1 MKKLSKRIIPAV
13 LSSVL
18 LIGGS
23 LPAGAAP
30 DTGQGLVVDPSNE
43 LLAPSLQLQ
52 GLAASPVQLLQQKGL
67 TVTENK
73 DTGAPRFLMGALSAR
88 LNTDEA
94 VLRYVSLNQQVFGLQ
109 NAAAELGLV
118 RKNTDSIGQ
127 SHYLYQQKYQGV
139 PVYGKYINLHL
150 DSGKKAYAIQN
161 QLLGSVSG
169 LSVDVTPALNGQ
181 EAVAKLRA
189 ELEAEI
195 GQAITLGGKIGE
207 KVEVPLP
214 EAKLVVY
221 PSEGQTHLAYEIK
234 FTYIQ
239 PEIGSWV
246 GFVDA
251 HTGAIIHKYSNLHH
265 ADGDGAVVSENVG
278 HKGDKKQLNVVQLDN
293 KYYMADFTKLM
304 FSQHPG
310 HDLPGTIETYD
321 YNDLLKA
328 STQKTEL
335 LPISSNSPVFNSQAG
350 SQASHGVDAHYNAG
364 QVYDFFLK
372 EFGRNSLDGKGMG
385 INSIVHVPNKYN
397 QPLDNA
403 YWLSGA
409 NAMFYGDGSLMKCL
423 ACASDVVAHELTHGV
438 TEFSAG
444 LVYENQSGA
453 LNESYSDIL
462 AAAFD
467 SEDWLIGEDTGS
479 ALRSLETPSL
489 HGQPDHMRA
498 YQPLHDDVNEE
509 KGDHGGVHINSGIPN
524 HAAYLIA
531 KKVDELKIAGW
542 SGRRVMAHLA
552 YHSLTKYITPVAEFE
567 DARDG
572 FVASV
577 ADWQKAN
584 GIPAEQAQKVKEA
597 VIAAWTEVGLGYT
610 NGSEA
615 HQSNNITSFTIPSV
629 GNKTEMEQQ
638 TKIDLGNA
646 TVVYYVPEGT
656 NISNLTPLFTVS
668 SGATTSPSLGTPRD
682 FSKGGVTY
690 TVTSQSGGSRVWTV
704 FVVQGNKDTVAPLY
718 QKSSFSAD
726 KTTLTIEFNENV
738 LEYRNDGRM
747 LRDKLRVN
755 VDADGTGGQPLGADQ
770 SIAIQD
776 GKLVISWKSPLDLAS
791 IRNILIPSETVVDLS
806 GNFNTNSIQ
815 MDVAQAPIPVV
826 MGTTIMGMI
835 TPAEKESIVELH
847 DAETGA
853 LVSTAPLKANEN
865 RAYFFYVPDGKYLMR
880 QVIGSHPASMVS
892 APITIVRL
900 LSPGSLR
907 ATEVTPES
915 VRLQWEPAAAGTPVT
930 YEVYGYGM
938 DGSVVASASGVT
950 DAVYNVTGLTPG
962 SYMFSVKAVDA
973 AGGRISTPAVTYV
986 NHEVTVTTDI
996 YAPIWS
1002 TYAALGDSL
1011 AAGMTPT
1018 GGLGL
1023 GYPDFI
1029 AQELT
1034 KQGQLA
1040 YPLTD
1045 KRYATPGY
1053 TSGDVLSDL
1062 KRSVTRS
1069 VYGQPG
1075 QGSIADTVR
1084 SANLITLNAGANDL
1098 LAADKI
1104 TGGTLG
1110 GTQVNQLLAS
1120 IGSNIGSTLDQIK
1133 ELNPNASVFV
1143 MGYYNPYPHGTEQ
1156 EKQRAQVL
1164 IEALNQVIK
1173 DVAEK
1178 RGAKFVATMNA
1189 IAVNAAQNLPIAT
1202 NIHPS
1207 TEGYIAIAAE
1217 FLKVIPDGAAKSKLT
1232 VSDVTRTGAKLTW
1245 DPALDFKGVT
1255 EYRVY
1260 RDNTVVGTVYGG
1272 ETSYA
1277 VSGLAASKTYQFR
1290 IEAGDAAGN
1299 WSTGGPTA
1307 SVTTTKGS
1315 SSPGGGGGG
1324 SALPADAFTVSDKGV
1339 TLKSGAYT
1347 SVQKTENGQFVTEIT
1362 LDGARLAE
1370 AFQKLQTLGSASHTI
1385 TLEVDTKQGVTV
1397 VAPGQA
1403 LLEGLKAVPDASL
1416 RIQTNT
1422 AGYHVPLHV
1431 VPGDITEQLKAAKP
1445 SDVLV
1450 RFGIRVTPGS
1460 SVTAAK
1466 LQGDLYGFD
1475 VTAAAG
1481 TASRKLAI
1489 PANKAG
1495 VITLS
1500 LDGEINEAQAS
1511 LAGYDPDKGT
1521 IRFAPALFKE
1531 EGGKTTVTVARNV
1544 SPAYGI
1550 VITEPAFTD
1559 LSGHWSAKDVEL
1571 LAGKRVI
1578 EGTTDTTFEPESPMT
1593 RAQFATL
1600 LVRALGV
1607 DPAAES
1613 ISRFTDVTPGAWYG
1627 ASVSSA
1633 VYAGLIEGFED
1644 GTFQPDASITRA
1656 QMATMISRALKF
1668 ADRKPN
1674 ASTTLLSSFTDKGDI
1689 GEWAGEAV
1697 AEAVHAGIIQGMTDT
1712 TFAPMENATRAQ
1724 AAVMLKRM
1732 LLYIEYLN

>member
-23 LPAGAAP
+23 LPVGAAP
-30 DTGQGLVVDPSNE
+30 DAGQGLAVDPANM
-43 LLAPSLQLQ
+43 LLVPSLQLQ

-94 VLRYVSLNQQVFGLQ
+94 VLQYVSLNQQVFGLQ

-118 RKNTDSIGQ
+118 RKNTDDIGQ
-127 SHYLYQQKYQGV
+127 SHYLYQQKYRGV

-150 DSGKKAYAIQN
+150 DSSKKAYAIQN
-161 QLLGSVSG
+161 QLMGSVSG
-169 LSVDVTPALNGQ
+169 LSVEVTPALSGQ
-181 EAVAKLRA
+181 EAVGKLQA
-189 ELEAEI
+189 ELESTI
-195 GQAITLGGKIGE
+195 GQSITLGGKIGE

-221 PSEGQTHLAYEIK
+221 PFEGETHLAYEIK

-278 HKGDKKQLNVVQLDN
+278 HKGDKKQLNVLKDGN
-293 KYYMADFTKLM
+293 TYYLADITKRMFTE
-304 FSQHPG
+304 HPG
-310 HDLPGTIETYD
+310 HENPGIILTYD
-321 YNDLLKA
+321 YKDLLKA
-328 STQKTEL
+328 STQQTGA
-335 LPISSNSPVFNSQAG
+335 LPISSDSPVFNSQTG

-372 EFGRNSLDGKGMG
+372 EFGRNSIDGKGMD
-385 INSIVHVPNKYN
+385 INSIVHYSEGGKPM
-397 QPLDNA
+397 DNA
-403 YWLSGA
+403 FWVGGV
-409 NAMFYGDGSLMKCL
+409 NAIYYGDGDKSDCM
-423 ACASDVVAHELTHGV
+423 ACAGDIVAHELSHGV
-438 TEFSAG
+438 TDFSAG
-444 LVYENQSGA
+444 LVYENQPGA
-453 LNESYSDIL
+453 LNESFSDML
-462 AAAFD
+462 ASVYD
-467 SEDWLIGEDTGS
+467 SEDWLVGEDTDD
-479 ALRSLETPSL
+479 ALRSLEKPEQY
-489 HGQPDHMRA
+489 GQPKHMDDFQELYDHA
-498 YQPLHDDVNEE
+498 VI
-509 KGDHGGVHINSGIPN
+509 GDNGGVHINSGIPN

-531 KKVDELKIAGW
+531 QKVDALNIAGW
-542 SGRRVMAHLA
+542 NGRKVMGQLA
-552 YHSLTKYITPVAEFE
+552 YGTLTKYLTPVSEFE

-577 ADWQKAN
+577 SDWQKAN
-584 GIPAEQAQKVKEA
+584 DIPVEQAQKVKEA
-597 VIAAWTEVGLGYT
+597 VIAAWTEVGLAYT
-610 NGSEA
+610 SGSEA
-615 HQSNNITSFTIPSV
+615 HQSSNITSFTIPSV
-629 GNKTEMEQQ
+629 ANEQQ
-638 TKIDLGNA
+638 TQIDLANA
-646 TVVYYVPEGT
+646 TVTYYVPKDT
-656 NISNLTPLFTVS
+656 NISNLAPQFTVS
-668 SGATTSPSLGTPRD
+668 SGAAVSPAAGTPQD
-682 FSKGGVTY
+682 FSKGGVKY
-690 TVTSQSGGSRVWTV
+690 TVTSQSGASKVWTV
-704 FVVQGNKDTVAPLY
+704 FVVEAGKDTDAPKY
-718 QKSSFSAD
+718 QRSSFSYD
-726 KTTLTIEFNENV
+726 NKTLTVEFNEHV
-738 LEYRNDGRM
+738 LDFRYFAGTGERT
-747 LRDKLRVN
+747 LKDKIRV
-755 VDADGTGGQPLGADQ
+755 VDADGKNKPLGAEDTAQ
-770 SIAIQD
+770 VKD
-776 GKLVISWKSPLDLAS
+776 GKLQISFGHPVTYASVRSIVIEPAA
-791 IRNILIPSETVVDLS
+791 VVDLT
-806 GNFNTNSIQ
+806 GNYTVKEEDTVF
-815 MDVAQAPIPVV
+815 IPVIPAPV
-826 MGTTIMGMI
+826 PVPLGTTIIAGG
-835 TPAEKESIVELH
+835 AN
-847 DAETGA
+847 GA
-853 LVSTAPLKANEN
+853 LVELYNAENDKLVSSIQLGQQEN
-865 RAYFFYVPDGKYLMR
+865 RAHFFYIPDGKYILR
-880 QVIGSHPASMVS
+880 QVIASDSNPASLAS
-892 APITIVRL
+892 APITIARL
-900 LSPGSLR
+900 QAPANLH
-907 ATEVTPES
+907 ATEVTPQS
-915 VRLQWEPAAAGTPVT
+915 VRLQWEPVSNGTPVT
-930 YEVYGYGM
+930 YEVYGYNSSN
-938 DGSVVASASGVT
+938 GSVVAAASGVT
-950 DAVYNVTGLTPG
+950 DAVYNVTGLMPG
-962 SYMFSVKAVDA
+962 GYMFSVKAVDA
-973 AGGRISTPAVTYV
+973 AGGRVSTPAVTTV
-986 NHEVTVTTDI
+986 DHAVTVSADT
-996 YAPIWS
+996 YAPFWS

-1011 AAGMTPT
+1011 AAGVTHE
-1018 GGLGL
+1018 GRLGL
-1023 GYPDFI
+1023 GYPDYI
-1029 AQELT
+1029 WNEL
-1034 KQGQLA
+1034 KNQGQPV
-1040 YPLTD
+1040 YFD
-1045 KRYATPGY
+1045 KRYASPGY

-1075 QGSIADTVR
+1075 EGSIADTVR

-1104 TGGTLG
+1104 AGGTLSE
-1110 GTQVNQLLAS
+1110 TQAQQLLAS
-1120 IGSNIGSTLDQIK
+1120 IGSNIGSILDLIK
-1133 ELNPNASVFV
+1133 EINPNASVFV
-1143 MGYYNPYPHGTEQ
+1143 MGYYNPFPHGTEQ
-1156 EKQRAQVL
+1156 EKQRAQLL
-1164 IEALNQVIK
+1164 IEELNKVIK

-1178 RGAKFVATMNA
+1178 RGATFVATMNA
-1189 IAVNAAQNLPIAT
+1189 IAADTANNLPNPA

-1207 TEGYIAIAAE
+1207 DKGYKLIAAE
-1217 FLKVIPDGAAKSKLT
+1217 FLKVIPAGAAKSKLT

-1245 DPALDFKGVT
+1245 ESAVDSKGVT
-1255 EYRVY
+1255 QYRVY
-1260 RDNTVVGTVYGG
+1260 RDDTVVGTVYGG

-1277 VSGLAASKTYQFR
+1277 VSGLTANNAYQFR

-1299 WSTGGPTA
+1299 WSMGGPTA
-1307 SVTTTKGS
+1307 SATTTKGS

-1324 SALPADAFTVSDKGV
+1324 ALPADAFAVSDTGV

-1370 AFQKLQTLGSASHTI
+1370 VFQKLKTLGSASRTI

-1416 RIQTNT
+1416 RISTNT
-1422 AGYHVPLHV
+1422 AGYHVPLNV

-1445 SDVLV
+1445 GDVMV
-1450 RFGIRVTPGS
+1450 RFGIRVHPGS

-1481 TASRKLAI
+1481 TASRKLVI

-1495 VITLS
+1495 VITLT
-1500 LDGEINEAQAS
+1500 LDGEIDEAQAS
-1511 LAGYDPDKGT
+1511 LVGYDPDKGA
-1521 IRFAPALFKE
+1521 IRFAPALFQEKE
-1531 EGGKTTVTVARNV
+1531 GKTTVTVARNV
-1544 SPAYGI
+1544 SPAYGV
-1550 VITEPAFTD
+1550 VITVPAFTD
-1559 LSGHWSAKDVEL
+1559 LGGHWSSKDVEL

-1613 ISRFTDVTPGAWYG
+1613 TSRFTDVTPGAWYG
-1627 ASVSSA
+1627 SSVSSA

-1656 QMATMISRALKF
+1656 QMATMLSRALKF

-1674 ASTTLLSSFTDKGDI
+1674 ASAALLDSFTDKGDI
-1689 GEWAGEAV
+1689 GEWAEAAV

-1712 TFAPMENATRAQ
+1712 TFAPAENATRAQ